1 MASDEIADE
10 LTLPTDIQQY
20 QHHQK
25 TLDFVYTNAYIHNMR
40 FEWDENKNRS
50 NISKHG
56 IDFEQAKK
64 IFEDPNL
71 LTYEDARFSYGE
83 IREIS
88 IGQLL
93 LTTQQKIIIALVVYT
108 DRNGIIRL
116 ISARKASKQERKEY
130 EQQSI

>member
-1 MASDEIADE
+1 
-10 LTLPTDIQQY
+10 
-20 QHHQK
+20 
-25 TLDFVYTNAYIHNMR
+25 MR

-50 NISKHG
+50 NIAKHG
-56 IDFEQAKK
+56 IDFEQAKT

-71 LTYEDARFSYGE
+71 LTYEDTRFNYGE
-83 IREIS
+83 VREIS

-108 DRNGIIRL
+108 DRDGIIRL
-116 ISARKASKQERKEY
+116 ISARKASKQERKAY

>member
-1 MASDEIADE
+1 
-10 LTLPTDIQQY
+10 
-20 QHHQK
+20 
-25 TLDFVYTNAYIHNMR
+25 MR

-116 ISARKASKQERKEY
+116 ISARKASKQERKRY

>member
-1 MASDEIADE
+1 
-10 LTLPTDIQQY
+10 
-20 QHHQK
+20 
-25 TLDFVYTNAYIHNMR
+25 MR

-83 IREIS
+83 IREIFHRT
-88 IGQLL
+88 I
-93 LTTQQKIIIALVVYT
+93 TT
-108 DRNGIIRL
+108 DN
-116 ISARKASKQERKEY
+116 SAENNYCLGSLHR
-130 EQQSI
+130 

>member
-1 MASDEIADE
+1 M
-10 LTLPTDIQQY
+10 
-20 QHHQK
+20 
-25 TLDFVYTNAYIHNMR
+25 YIYIME
-40 FEWDENKNRS
+40 FEWDEDKNQS

-56 IDFEQAKK
+56 IDFEQAKE

-71 LTYEDARFSYGE
+71 LTYEDTRFGYGE

-93 LTTQQKIIIALVVYT
+93 LTTQQKIIIALVVYI
-108 DRNGIIRL
+108 DRDGIIRL
-116 ISARKASKQERKEY
+116 ISARKASKQEGQGY

>member
-1 MASDEIADE
+1 
-10 LTLPTDIQQY
+10 
-20 QHHQK
+20 
-25 TLDFVYTNAYIHNMR
+25 MR
-40 FEWDENKNRS
+40 FEWDENKNQS

-56 IDFEQAKK
+56 IDFEQAKQ

-71 LTYEDARFSYGE
+71 LTYEDTRFNYE
-83 IREIS
+83 EFREIA

-93 LTTQQKIIIALVVYT
+93 LTTQQQLIIALVVYT
-108 DRNGIIRL
+108 DRDGIIRL